1 MINKKYLNIS
11 EVSQL
16 LQIEEHKIR
25 YWDSID
31 PKTNK
36 YRIEGISTKSKGG
49 TRYFNN
55 ENINKLKKLKNILY
69 DGESQNYSIKLAD
82 KILSSNSKINIQKD
96 QNGSENRYEE
106 NVEKI
111 EQILNKM
118 RLLLKKKY
126 LEKITR
132 YQKFQFQLLKVQL

>member
-11 EVSQL
+11 EVSKM

-36 YRIEGISTKSKGG
+36 YRVEGISTKSKGG
-49 TRYFNN
+49 TRYFNK
-55 ENINKLKKLKNILY
+55 ENIKKLEKLKKILY
-69 DGESQNYSIKLAD
+69 EGDNQNYSIKLAE
-82 KILSSNSKINIQKD
+82 KILNSNIKQAVEEDVTKINSQD
-96 QNGSENRYEE
+96 LN
-106 NVEKI
+106 NVEKF

-118 RLLLKKKY
+118 RLLLKNNKE
-126 LEKITR
+126 L
-132 YQKFQFQLLKVQL
+132 

>member
-11 EVSQL
+11 QVSKM
-16 LQIEEHKIR
+16 LQIEEYKIR

-49 TRYFNN
+49 TRYFNK
-55 ENINKLKKLKNILY
+55 ENIKKLEKLKSILY
-69 DGESQNYSIKLAD
+69 EGKNHNYSIKLAE
-82 KILSSNSKINIQKD
+82 KILSSNNQLFKQKD
-96 QNGSENRYEE
+96 ENYSNNRHLH
-106 NVEKI
+106 NIEKI

-118 RLLLKKKY
+118 RLFLNKN
-126 LEKITR
+126 EK
-132 YQKFQFQLLKVQL
+132 

>member
-1 MINKKYLNIS
+1 MTNKKYFNIS
-11 EVSQL
+11 EVSKI
-16 LQIEEHKIR
+16 LQIEEYKIR

-49 TRYFNN
+49 TRYFNK
-55 ENINKLKKLKNILY
+55 ENIKKLEKLKNILY
-69 DGESQNYSIKLAD
+69 DGNNQNYSIRLAE
-82 KILSSNSKINIQKD
+82 KILSSNDKLSNNKD
-96 QNGSENRYEE
+96 HNYSNNQQLH

-118 RLLLKKKY
+118 RLLLNNN
-126 LEKITR
+126 EK
-132 YQKFQFQLLKVQL
+132 Q

>member
-11 EVSQL
+11 EVSKM

-25 YWDSID
+25 YWDSVD

-49 TRYFNN
+49 TRYFNK
-55 ENINKLKKLKNILY
+55 ENIKKLQKLKNILY
-69 DGESQNYSIKLAD
+69 DGDNQNYSIKLAE
-82 KILSSNSKINIQKD
+82 KILNSNIKSGIKKDKTNIDNQYIN
-96 QNGSENRYEE
+96 

-118 RLLLKKKY
+118 RLLLKNNN
-126 LEKITR
+126 
-132 YQKFQFQLLKVQL
+132 

>member
-11 EVSQL
+11 EVSQM
-16 LQIEEHKIR
+16 LQLEEHKIR

-49 TRYFNN
+49 TRYFNK
-55 ENINKLKKLKNILY
+55 ENIKKLQNLKNILY
-69 DGESQNYSIKLAD
+69 DGNKHIYSVKLAQR
-82 KILSSNSKINIQKD
+82 ILSSKNKSKIETQKNITNYD
-96 QNGSENRYEE
+96 ISDNE
-106 NVEKI
+106 EKI

-118 RLLLKKKY
+118 RLLLKNINIK
-126 LEKITR
+126 
-132 YQKFQFQLLKVQL
+132 

>member
-11 EVSQL
+11 EVSKM
-16 LQIEEHKIR
+16 LQIEEYKIR

-49 TRYFNN
+49 TRYFNK
-55 ENINKLKKLKNILY
+55 ENIKKLEKLKTILY
-69 DGESQNYSIKLAD
+69 DEKNQNYSIKLAD
-82 KILSSNSKINIQKD
+82 KILSSNSKLSNDKD
-96 QNGSENRYEE
+96 NNFRNYQHLY

-118 RLLLKKKY
+118 RLLLNNNKK
-126 LEKITR
+126 
-132 YQKFQFQLLKVQL
+132 

>member
-11 EVSQL
+11 EVSKM

-49 TRYFNN
+49 TRYFNK
-55 ENINKLKKLKNILY
+55 ENIKKIEKVKNILY
-69 DGESQNYSIKLAD
+69 DGKGQNYPIKLAE
-82 KILSSNSKINIQKD
+82 KILSSNYKLSNNKIPINKD
-96 QNGSENRYEE
+96 QNRSDNQHQY
-106 NVEKI
+106 NVKKI

-118 RLLLKKKY
+118 RLLLKNNDIK
-126 LEKITR
+126 
-132 YQKFQFQLLKVQL
+132 